1 MNIHM
6 NTSEEKTRP
15 DEEKIGLKRLFRSNR
30 DYVLAGVAGGLGE
43 YFNIDPVIIRV
54 IFVFLGIFSG
64 GTFLLGYI
72 ILVLIIPRESS

>member
-72 ILVLIIPRESS
+72 ILVLIIPREPS